1 MADEIK
7 PAAATTPAAQL
18 TTKQRRIN
26 PILAAFLPN
35 QAISPMTFRVIIFI
49 QVVIA
54 LAIWIG
60 SPFELLPKPGDV
72 IKAFGNLWQHQGLA
86 EELLASFMVVL
97 KALGITVLIS
107 LALSYLTVMPFF
119 RSLAQAISKM
129 RYLSLVGF
137 TFPLT
142 VMGLQGDQQKTYLMV
157 FGMTVFFVTSMASV
171 VASIPKEAFDHART
185 LRMSEWRVVW
195 EVVIIG
201 TASQAFEVMR
211 QNAAIGWLMITMVE
225 GIYRSGGGVGVMLL
239 NQQKYLRMDAIYAV
253 QITILIVALL
263 QDYAI
268 GVIRRLLCP
277 YADLTLERQ
286 GA

>member
-1 MADEIK
+1 MSDTAPAVEPSSAK
-7 PAAATTPAAQL
+7 PIVKKKL
-18 TTKQRRIN
+18 N
-26 PILAAFLPN
+26 PFLAAFLPN
-35 QAISPMTFRVIIFI
+35 QAISATTFRLIVLI
-49 QVVIA
+49 QIVIA
-54 LAIWIG
+54 VAVWIV
-60 SPFELLPKPGDV
+60 SPFELLPKPMDV
-72 IKAFGNLWQHQGLA
+72 IRAFQNLWQHQGLA
-86 EELLASFMVVL
+86 EELWSSFQVVV
-97 KALGITVLIS
+97 KALLITVLIS
-107 LALSYLTVMPFF
+107 LALSYLTVMSFF
-119 RSLAQAISKM
+119 RSLAQAVSKM

-185 LRMSEWRVVW
+185 LRMNEWRVVW
-195 EVVIIG
+195 EVVIVG
-201 TASQAFEVMR
+201 TADQAFEVMR

-253 QITILIVALL
+253 QITILVVALL
-263 QDYAI
+263 QDYVI
-268 GVIRRLLCP
+268 GIVRRLVCP

-286 GA
+286 S

>member
-1 MADEIK
+1 MADASQTAGEP
-7 PAAATTPAAQL
+7 PAVQSAP
-18 TTKQRRIN
+18 KKKRVN
-26 PILAAFLPN
+26 PFLAAFLPN
-35 QAISPMTFRVIIFI
+35 QAISPTTFRVIIFI

-54 LAIWIG
+54 LAIWIA

-72 IKAFGNLWQHQGLA
+72 IRAFGNLWNHQGLA
-86 EELLASFMVVL
+86 GELWSSFTVVL

-107 LALSYLTVMPFF
+107 LLLSYLTVMPFF
-119 RSLAQAISKM
+119 RSLAQAVSKM

-142 VMGLQGDQQKTYLMV
+142 VMGLQGDEQKTYLMV

-185 LRMSEWRVVW
+185 LRMKEWRVVW

-201 TASQAFEVMR
+201 TADQAFEVMR

-253 QITILIVALL
+253 QITILVVALL
-263 QDYAI
+263 QDYVI
-268 GVIRRLLCP
+268 GVIRRLICP
-277 YADLTLERQ
+277 YADLTLERK

>member
-1 MADEIK
+1 MSDDAPVAESSSVTAPRK
-7 PAAATTPAAQL
+7 RL
-18 TTKQRRIN
+18 N
-26 PILAAFLPN
+26 PFLAAFLPN
-35 QAISPMTFRVIIFI
+35 QAISPATFRTIVFI
-49 QVVIA
+49 QIVIA
-54 LAIWIG
+54 VAIWIV
-60 SPFELLPKPGDV
+60 SPFELLPKPVDV
-72 IKAFGNLWQHQGLA
+72 IRAFQNLWQHQGLA
-86 EELLASFMVVL
+86 EELWASFQVVL
-97 KALGITVLIS
+97 KALSITVLIS
-107 LALSYLTVMPFF
+107 LALSYLTVMSFF
-119 RSLAQAISKM
+119 RSLAQAVSKM

-185 LRMSEWRVVW
+185 LRMNEWRAVW

-201 TASQAFEVMR
+201 TADQAFEVMR

-263 QDYAI
+263 QDYVI
-268 GVIRRLLCP
+268 GVIRRLVCP

-286 GA
+286 S